1 MIWKNSTHVFQT
13 IGVPPRIG
21 RTLFATIGSTMNISS
36 ELRNSVVAN
45 ARTRA
50 VRPRCGKFGDRITG
64 LSRGC
69 PDWRT
74 EALRGWPEAKGRP
87 RAGSHFRLAIVD
99 CRFTDCRL
107 AIGDWSPTDNATP
120 SHQSPIDNTPIAN
133 RQSAMRQST
142 IRNRQFLN
150 HQSPTGNRQLASAFF
165 CEGLKRDVVD
175 QRA

>member
-50 VRPRCGKFGDRITG
+50 VCPRCGKFGDRITG

-69 PDWRT
+69 PDWQT
-74 EALRGWPEAKGRP
+74 EALRGWPEAKGGP
-87 RAGSHFRLAIVD
+87 RAGDAKALERESHFRLAIVD

-107 AIGDWSPTDNATP
+107 AIGD
-120 SHQSPIDNTPIAN
+120 
-133 RQSAMRQST
+133 
-142 IRNRQFLN
+142 
-150 HQSPTGNRQLASAFF
+150 
-165 CEGLKRDVVD
+165 
-175 QRA
+175 